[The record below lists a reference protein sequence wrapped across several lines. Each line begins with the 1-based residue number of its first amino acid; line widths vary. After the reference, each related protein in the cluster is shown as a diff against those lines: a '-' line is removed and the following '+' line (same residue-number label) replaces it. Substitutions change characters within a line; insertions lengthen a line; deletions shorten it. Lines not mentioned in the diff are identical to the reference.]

1 MVSRRLHQALR
12 RGHEAKAILRIER
25 KPKFADRVDGIV
37 LRIGKRWVLLAQ
49 TTDGGYF
56 DGYIVLRLRDVARV
70 TPDETFAQEFVKMQ
84 PEWPPSFPLDVDLND
99 AASALGGFTRQGELL
114 GIQKETERS
123 AIWIGTLDQ
132 VASRYIYLNEVRPDA
147 TWHHG
152 PLGYKLRSITRAEV
166 GTRYLFGLSAI
177 ANARTS
183 RVLPEQDGDAEEFR
197 VNN

>member
-1 MVSRRLHQALR
+1 MHQALR
-12 RGHEAKAILRIER
+12 RGQEAKAILRIER

-56 DGYIVLRLRDVARV
+56 DGCIVLRLRDVARV

-114 GIQKETERS
+114 GIQKENERS
-123 AIWIGTLDQ
+123 AIWVGTLDQ
-132 VASRYIYLNEVRPDA
+132 VTPRYIYLNEVRPDA
-147 TWHHG
+147 TWHPR

-177 ANARTS
+177 ANARAS
-183 RVLPEQDGDAEEFR
+183 PVLPEQDGDVTDFHA
-197 VNN
+197 NN